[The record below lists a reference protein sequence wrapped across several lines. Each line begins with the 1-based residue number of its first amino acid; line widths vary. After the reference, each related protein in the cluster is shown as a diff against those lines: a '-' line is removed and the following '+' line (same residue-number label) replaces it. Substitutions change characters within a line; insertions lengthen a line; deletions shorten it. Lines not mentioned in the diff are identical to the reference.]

1 MSASKVYLKTVDRAL
16 QVLLQFDEAHPV
28 WSADELAAVL
38 GLHRSIIYRILATL
52 EHSRF
57 VTQNGKRGMFRLG
70 PSLVSLGNVV
80 LSGIDLRQ
88 VAAPRMA
95 DVVRET
101 GETAFLTVLSGDES
115 VCIDKVESP
124 IPIRVTLT
132 IGSRHPLHAG
142 ASNKILLAYLPKAQ
156 IETYIAEGLNPITPN
171 TIVEADLL
179 KKDLEEIRRKGFA
192 FSIGELTPGMAAIGA
207 PILDSNGSLEGAL
220 SISGL
225 STSFGD
231 ERLPMLVQAVCRA
244 AEDISSQL
252 LTWKQKPTESGPYP
266 QLRQMDDHSWLE

>member
-16 QVLLQFDEAHPV
+16 QVLLQFDEEHPV
-28 WSADELAAVL
+28 WSANELAAVL

-57 VTQNGKRGMFRLG
+57 VTQNGQRGRFRLG
-70 PSLVSLGNVV
+70 ASLVSLGNVM

-95 DVVRET
+95 EVVRET
-101 GETAFLTVLSGDES
+101 GETAFLTVVSGDES

-142 ASNKILLAYLPKAQ
+142 ASNKILLAYLPKDQ
-156 IETYIAEGLNPITPN
+156 IETYIAKGLNPITPN
-171 TIVEADLL
+171 TIAEADFL

-225 STSFGD
+225 STSFDD
-231 ERLPMLVQAVCRA
+231 ERLPMLVQAVRRA
-244 AEDISSQL
+244 AEDISLQL
-252 LTWKQKPTESGPYP
+252 LTWKQEPTESGPYP
-266 QLRQMDDHSWLE
+266 QLR